1 MLDPPLEPGTTIGD
15 RYVVEK
21 LIGKGGMGIVV
32 KARHEQLGQ
41 TFAIKVLREGILESG
56 EAQARFLREARA
68 LARFQSEH
76 VVRVTDIGRLSSG
89 TPYMVMEYLE
99 GTDLASLTARGAAL
113 PMEEAVDY
121 VVQAAAGLAEA
132 HAQGLVH
139 RDLKPGNLFL
149 TRRVDGTPLVKVIDF
164 GIAKSLLSKTVVT
177 QGERVLGS
185 PRYMAPEQ
193 LKASRNTDTRAD
205 VWALG
210 AILYR
215 LLTGHT
221 PFEQRDMLDLIRA
234 ITKEPAPLLRTLRP
248 DLPEDLEAV
257 VARCLV
263 ANPEQRISSVGEL
276 ARDLA
281 DFGTEHTKSLAP
293 RILRVS
299 NRPPPPAPESVRGAP
314 SEDVDREAATREE
327 AAVASSRSPDSLQ
340 PSESSPSYSLPGD
353 APDPTLTDPGA
364 IPPQSTRRV
373 APTQAMTVPLG
384 PALPLD
390 PRPASIAPPNGTS
403 APRRTPWLVAAGI
416 VVVTLA
422 ILLIAMMATGSMPTP

>member
-1 MLDPPLEPGTTIGD
+1 LDPPLEPGTTIGD

-76 VVRVTDIGRLSSG
+76 VVRVTDIGRLTSG

-99 GTDLASLTARGAAL
+99 GTDLASLTARGGAL

-164 GIAKSLLSKTVVT
+164 GIAKSLMSKTVVT

-193 LKASRNTDTRAD
+193 LKASRDTDTRAD

-299 NRPPPPAPESVRGAP
+299 NRPPPPAPQSVRDAP
-314 SEDVDREAATREE
+314 SEDVNREAATREE
-327 AAVASSRSPDSLQ
+327 AAAASSPDSLQ
-340 PSESSPSYSLPGD
+340 PSEPSPSYRLTGD
-353 APDPTLTDPGA
+353 APEPTLTDPGA

-373 APTQAMTVPLG
+373 APTQSMTVPLG
-384 PALPLD
+384 PAVPLD
-390 PRPASIAPPNGTS
+390 PRPPSLPPPEEPV
-403 APRRTPWLVAAGI
+403 APRPTPWLVAAGI

-422 ILLIAMMATGSMPTP
+422 VLLIAMMATGALPVP

>member
-99 GTDLASLTARGAAL
+99 GTDLASLTARGGAL

-164 GIAKSLLSKTVVT
+164 GIAKSLMSKTVVT

-193 LKASRNTDTRAD
+193 LKASRDTDTRAD

-281 DFGTEHTKSLAP
+281 EFGTEHTKSLAP

-299 NRPPPPAPESVRGAP
+299 NRPPPPPPQSVRDTPG
-314 SEDVDREAATREE
+314 EDVDREAATREE
-327 AAVASSRSPDSLQ
+327 AAASGLDSLQ
-340 PSESSPSYSLPGD
+340 PSESSPSYRLASD
-353 APDPTLTDPGA
+353 APEPTLTDPGA
-364 IPPQSTRRV
+364 VPPQSTRRV
-373 APTQAMTVPLG
+373 APTQSMTVPLG
-384 PALPLD
+384 PTVPLE
-390 PRPASIAPPNGTS
+390 PRPASMPPPGDT
-403 APRRTPWLVAAGI
+403 PTRRRTSWVVAAGI

-422 ILLIAMMATGSMPTP
+422 VLVIAMMATGAVPVP

>member
-15 RYVVEK
+15 RYVVER

-32 KARHEQLGQ
+32 KARHEELGQ

-76 VVRVTDIGRLSSG
+76 VVRVTDIGRLTSG

-99 GTDLASLTARGAAL
+99 GTDLASLTARGGSL

-164 GIAKSLLSKTVVT
+164 GIAKSLMSKTVVT

-210 AILYR
+210 AILFR

-234 ITKEPAPLLRTLRP
+234 ITQERAPLLRTLRP
-248 DLPEDLEAV
+248 DLPEDLETI

-263 ANPEQRISSVGEL
+263 ANPEQRIPSVGEL

-281 DFGTEHTKSLAP
+281 DFGTEHTRLLAP

-299 NRPPPPAPESVRGAP
+299 NRPPPPAPESVRGTP
-314 SEDVDREAATREE
+314 RDDVDRDAATREE
-327 AAVASSRSPDSLQ
+327 AAPVSHGPPDSLQ
-340 PSESSPSYSLPGD
+340 PSEPSPSHSLASDP
-353 APDPTLTDPGA
+353 PEPTLTDPGA
-364 IPPQSTRRV
+364 VPPKSVRRV
-373 APTQAMTVPLG
+373 AATQPMTVPLG
-384 PALPLD
+384 PAVPLE
-390 PRPASIAPPNGTS
+390 PRPLSPPPEEPG
-403 APRRTPWLVAAGI
+403 AARRTPWLVATGI

-422 ILLIAMMATGSMPTP
+422 VLVIAMMATGAVPGP

>member
-15 RYVVEK
+15 RYVVER

-32 KARHEQLGQ
+32 KARHEELGQ

-76 VVRVTDIGRLSSG
+76 VVRVTDIGRLTSG

-99 GTDLASLTARGAAL
+99 GTDLASLTARGASL

-149 TRRVDGTPLVKVIDF
+149 TRRVDGSPLVKVIDF

-210 AILYR
+210 AILFR

-234 ITKEPAPLLRTLRP
+234 ITKEPAPLLRSLRP

-263 ANPEQRISSVGEL
+263 ANPEQRIPSVGEL

-281 DFGTEHTKSLAP
+281 DFGTEHTKLLAP

-299 NRPPPPAPESVRGAP
+299 NRPPPPAPESMRGAP
-314 SEDVDREAATREE
+314 SEDVDRESATREE
-327 AAVASSRSPDSLQ
+327 AVPASNRPPDSLQ
-340 PSESSPSYSLPGD
+340 PSESSPSYSLAGD
-353 APDPTLTDPGA
+353 APEPTLTDPGA
-364 IPPQSTRRV
+364 IPPKSTRRV
-373 APTQAMTVPLG
+373 AATQPMTVPLG
-384 PALPLD
+384 PAVPLD
-390 PRPASIAPPNGTS
+390 PRPASMPPPDEP
-403 APRRTPWLVAAGI
+403 APRRTPWLVAVGI

-422 ILLIAMMATGSMPTP
+422 VVVIAMVATGAVPAP